1 MLSSKGYR
9 VANNGFNERWVEEL
23 KSKCDILTVIGKYT
37 RLIRKGRSYWGLCPF
52 HHEKTPSFSVNEAGQ
67 YYHCF
72 GCGVGGDVI
81 KFVMAIENIDFID
94 AVKLLADQVG
104 MKLPDLGDGEGM
116 REAKQKKDKLRAMMK
131 LAAKHYFDN
140 LKLSGGARALEY
152 LRGRGIE
159 DKYIVRFGLGASLG
173 AFEMIDYLSKQG
185 YSKELMVEAGLAE
198 LKNGRYLDAYQG
210 RLMFPIF
217 NNFGEVVA
225 FGGRALDKTSFA
237 KYKNTTQTSLFD
249 KSKTIYG
256 LNLINKLKQREKVTS
271 LIMVEGYMD
280 TISLVQAGIENV
292 VASMGTALTQ
302 FQAKKLKN
310 YCDTVYICYD
320 GDTAGQTATLRGLDI
335 LKNAGLKVLVV
346 SLPDGLDPDDVIKKR
361 GRDAFIR
368 LLGEAKPLVEY
379 KLSLAE
385 KFLDGTLDGRTAYAQ
400 KALDVLSEIE
410 GSVEKEAYLPI
421 VRQKSGLSLDSLKRD
436 LYDVK
441 RIKSGDTPPVID
453 TKKPK
458 LPASDQAYY
467 TSARYILSAMLS
479 SRDYVWTGEA
489 LSEYFVLSAH
499 KDIYNY
505 CLLCHDAGKDIVAGN
520 LYGVVDDDE
529 LNAVLATPL
538 SQGEDVSEARFFA
551 QCVAKLR
558 KMYLDKRITAITA
571 RIKETTDEQEK
582 KELLGELNLLVI
594 QSKKI

>member
-1 MLSSKGYR
+1 M
-9 VANNGFNERWVEEL
+9 ANNGFNERWVEEL

-37 RLIRKGRSYWGLCPF
+37 RLTRKGRSYWGLCPF

-152 LRGRGIE
+152 LRNRGIE

-198 LKNGRYLDAYQG
+198 LKNGKYLDAYQG

-237 KYKNTTQTSLFD
+237 KYKNTTQTTLFD

-361 GRDAFIR
+361 GRDSFIR
-368 LLGEAKPLVEY
+368 LLDEAKPLVEY

-385 KFLDGTLDGRTAYAQ
+385 KLLDGTLDGRTAYAS
-400 KALDVLSEIE
+400 KALDVLSEID

-421 VRQKSGLSLDSLKRD
+421 VREKSGLSLDSLKRD
-436 LYDVK
+436 LYDTKRVK
-441 RIKSGDTPPVID
+441 HEDTPPVVGTI
-453 TKKPK
+453 KPK
-458 LPASDQAYY
+458 LPKADQAYY
-467 TSARYILSAMLS
+467 TSARYVLSAMLA
-479 SRDYVWTGEA
+479 SRDYVWTGES
-489 LSEYFVLSAH
+489 LTEYFILSAH
-499 KDIYNY
+499 KDAYNY
-505 CLLCHDAGKDIVAGN
+505 CVLCHDAGKDIVAGN

-538 SQGEDVSEARFFA
+538 SQGDDVSEARFFA

-558 KMYLDKRITAITA
+558 KTYLDKRIALITTK
-571 RIKETTDEQEK
+571 IKETTDEQEK

>member
-1 MLSSKGYR
+1 M
-9 VANNGFNERWVEEL
+9 ANNGFNDRWVEEL

-37 RLIRKGRSYWGLCPF
+37 RLTRKGRSYWGLCPF

-94 AVKLLADQVG
+94 ALKLLADQVG
-104 MKLPDLGDGEGM
+104 MKLPDFGDGDGM

-131 LAAKHYFDN
+131 ISAKHYFDN
-140 LKLSGGARALEY
+140 LKQPGGARALEY
-152 LRGRGIE
+152 LRSRGIE
-159 DKYIVRFGLGASLG
+159 DKYVVRFGLGASIG
-173 AFEMIDYLSKQG
+173 AFEMIEYLSSQG
-185 YSKELMVEAGLAE
+185 YSKDLMVEAGLAE
-198 LKNGRYLDAYQG
+198 LKNGKYTDAYQG

-335 LKNAGLKVLVV
+335 LKGVGLKVLVV

-361 GRDAFIR
+361 GRDAFMK
-368 LLGEAKPLVEY
+368 LLDEAMPLTEY
-379 KLSLAE
+379 KLALAE
-385 KFLDGTLDGRTAYAQ
+385 KLLDGTLDGRTAYAS
-400 KALDVLSEIE
+400 KALDVLSDID
-410 GSVEKEAYLPI
+410 GSVEREAYLPM
-421 VRQKSGLSLDSLKRD
+421 VRDKSGLSLDSLKRD
-436 LYDVK
+436 LYDVNRSK
-441 RIKSGDTPPVID
+441 REEKSPVID
-453 TKKPK
+453 FSKPK
-458 LPASDQAYY
+458 LAKADQAYY
-467 TSARYILSAMLS
+467 TSARYVLSAILS
-479 SRDYVWTGEA
+479 SRDYVWTGES
-489 LSEYFVLSAH
+489 LCEYFILSSH

-505 CLLCHDAGKDIVAGN
+505 CVLCHESQKNIVAGN
-520 LYGVVDDDE
+520 LYGVVDDEE

-538 SQGEDVSEARFFA
+538 SQGDDVSEAKFFA
-551 QCVAKLR
+551 QCVSKLR
-558 KMYLDKRITAITA
+558 KIYLDKSIKAITEK
-571 RIKETTDEQEK
+571 IKSTTNEQEK
-582 KELLGELNLLVI
+582 KELLLELNSLVI
-594 QSKKI
+594 QSKKV

>member
-1 MLSSKGYR
+1 M
-9 VANNGFNERWVEEL
+9 ANNGFNERWVEEL

-37 RLIRKGRSYWGLCPF
+37 RLTRKGRSYWGLCPF

-104 MKLPDLGDGEGM
+104 MKLPEMGDGEGM
-116 REAKQKKDKLRAMMK
+116 REAKQKKDKLRTMMK
-131 LAAKHYFDN
+131 LTAKHYFDN
-140 LKLSGGARALEY
+140 LQQPGGARALEY

-173 AFEMIDYLSKQG
+173 GFEMIDFLSKQG
-185 YSKELMVEAGLAE
+185 YSKQLMVEAGIAE
-198 LKNGRYLDAYQG
+198 EKNGRYVDAYQG
-210 RLMFPIF
+210 RLIFPIF

-237 KYKNTTQTSLFD
+237 KYKNTTQTTLFD

-271 LIMVEGYMD
+271 LIIVEGYMD

-335 LKNAGLKVLVV
+335 LKGVGLKVMVV

-361 GRDAFIR
+361 GRDAFLT
-368 LLGEAKPLVEY
+368 LLDEALPLIEY
-379 KLSLAE
+379 KLKLAE
-385 KFLDGTLDGRTAYAQ
+385 KHLDGTLDGRTVYAS
-400 KALDVLSEIE
+400 KALDVLAEID
-410 GSVEKEAYLPI
+410 GSVEREAYLPMI
-421 VRQKSGLSLDSLKRD
+421 RERSGLSLDALKRD
-436 LYDVK
+436 LYDTK
-441 RIKSGDTPPVID
+441 REKKEETPPIID
-453 TKKPK
+453 KKKGK
-458 LPASDQAYY
+458 LPTADQGYY
-467 TSARYILSAMLS
+467 TSSRYILSAMLS
-479 SRDYVWTGEA
+479 NRDYVWTGEA

-499 KDIYNY
+499 KDMYNY
-505 CLLCHDAGKDIVAGN
+505 CLLCHDAKKEIVAGN
-520 LYGVVDDDE
+520 LYGVVDDEE

-538 SQGEDVSEARFFA
+538 SQGDDLSEARFFA

-558 KMYLDKRITAITA
+558 KMYLDKRITALTEE
-571 RIKETTDEQEK
+571 IKKTTDEQEK
-582 KELLGELNLLVI
+582 KALLVELNTLVI

>member
-1 MLSSKGYR
+1 M
-9 VANNGFNERWVEEL
+9 ANNGFNERWVEEL

-37 RLIRKGRSYWGLCPF
+37 RLTRKGRSYWGLCPF

-104 MKLPDLGDGEGM
+104 MKLPELGDGEGM
-116 REAKQKKDKLRAMMK
+116 REAKQKKDSLRAMMK
-131 LAAKHYFDN
+131 VAAKHYFDN
-140 LKLSGGARALEY
+140 LKQPGGARALEY

-173 AFEMIDYLSKQG
+173 AFEMIEFLSKQG
-185 YSKELMVEAGLAE
+185 YSKDLMVEAGLAE
-198 LKNGRYLDAYQG
+198 VKNGKYLDAYQG

-217 NNFGEVVA
+217 NNFSEVVA

-237 KYKNTTQTSLFD
+237 KYKNTTQTTLFD

-256 LNLINKLKQREKVTS
+256 LNLITKLKQREKVTS

-361 GRDAFIR
+361 GRDTFMR
-368 LLGEAKPLVEY
+368 LLDEAKPLVEY

-385 KFLDGTLDGRTAYAQ
+385 KLLNGTLDGRTAYAS

-421 VRQKSGLSLDSLKRD
+421 VREKSGLSLDSLKRD
-436 LYDVK
+436 LYDEK
-441 RIKSGDTPPVID
+441 RIKRDEPAVID
-453 TKKPK
+453 VKKPK
-458 LPASDQAYY
+458 LQKTDQAYY

-479 SRDYVWTGEA
+479 SRDYVWTGES
-489 LSEYFVLSAH
+489 LCEYFILSAH

-505 CLLCHDAGKDIVAGN
+505 CVLCHDSGKDIIAGN
-520 LYGVVDDDE
+520 LYGIVDDDE
-529 LNAVLATPL
+529 LNAVLSTPL
-538 SQGEDVSEARFFA
+538 SQGDDVSEARFFA
-551 QCVAKLR
+551 QCVSKLR
-558 KMYLDKRITAITA
+558 KMYLDKRITALTTM
-571 RIKETTDEQEK
+571 IKQASDEQEK
-582 KELLGELNLLVI
+582 KGLLIELNSLVI